1 MPSPLQKILNTKCIL
16 DNCFL
21 GNNIY
26 YKFINP
32 FIHVESNAL
41 NAKDVENDVEEKCG
55 QWISGERWIYNGA
68 QRSAE
73 YGKHCRGPGVTKY
86 LRVSKFQILQNIR

>member
-1 MPSPLQKILNTKCIL
+1 MTSE
-16 DNCFL
+16 FL
-21 GNNIY
+21 KNEHIIY
-26 YKFINP
+26 FKLIN
-32 FIHVESNAL
+32 HVENESNAL

-86 LRVSKFQILQNIR
+86 LRVSEFQILQNI

>member
-1 MPSPLQKILNTKCIL
+1 MTSE
-16 DNCFL
+16 FL
-21 GNNIY
+21 KNEHIIY
-26 YKFINP
+26 FKLINP
-32 FIHVESNAL
+32 FIHVENESNAL

-86 LRVSKFQILQNIR
+86 LRVSKFQILQNI

>member
-1 MPSPLQKILNTKCIL
+1 MTSE
-16 DNCFL
+16 FL
-21 GNNIY
+21 KNEHIIY
-26 YKFINP
+26 FKLINP
-32 FIHVESNAL
+32 FIHVENENNAL

-86 LRVSKFQILQNIR
+86 LRVSEFQILQNNREFLKFQR